1 MTVAGSP
8 RVYSED
14 IAQLPQLVNTPGTS
28 NFTLLTSLGVNE
40 LDLESDLPYHDGT
53 IRMEW

>member
-1 MTVAGSP
+1 MTVAGSS

-14 IAQLPQLVNTPGTS
+14 IAQLPQLVNTPGTF

-40 LDLESDLPYHDGT
+40 SDLESDLPYHDRT
-53 IRMEW
+53 N